1 MQSKNTSDICDT
13 VAMAKCNGLF
23 LNLSKSYI
31 SSQPRKKKITQLHNF
46 FVLYTY
52 N

>member
-31 SSQPRKKKITQLHNF
+31 SSQPRKKKSHNYITF
-46 FVLYTY
+46 LY
-52 N
+52 